1 MAEYYWAPAGMTC
14 PVVLPGT
21 VADQLL
27 TLATPEQLR
36 VLLWLARHGLAL
48 DAAACGAAVGLS
60 PEECAGCVRFWME
73 QGVLTASAASPVPA
87 AVSATTVAATP
98 LARPAAVKPQLREVL
113 SYQQQ
118 HPEFST
124 LVEEVSARLGKPIG
138 HSDTA
143 TLLYLRDTVG
153 LPYEVILME
162 VGYAVSI
169 GKPHMRYI
177 EKMALDWADRELT
190 TLDAVDA
197 HIQYEEACQKAGRQV
212 ETWLALTR
220 PLTAPQ
226 RQTAYKWL
234 EEWHTSEEMLR
245 LADGITRDKTG
256 KFSPAYTDRILE
268 RWRAEGIDTPEKA
281 QALPRRRSGAA
292 ATNPEESSLDLE
304 GFEEEL
310 MQYTPVFQVKK
321 RT

>member
-1 MAEYYWAPAGMTC
+1 MADYYWAPAGMTC

-21 VADQLL
+21 VADELL

-60 PEECAGCVRFWME
+60 PEECVGCARFWME
-73 QGVLTASAASPVPA
+73 QGVLTSAAASSA
-87 AVSATTVAATP
+87 AAAAPTAAAP

-113 SYQQQ
+113 GYQRQ

-124 LVEEVSARLGKPIG
+124 LVEEVSARLGKPVG

-153 LPYEVILME
+153 LPSEVILME

-177 EKMALDWADRELT
+177 EKIALDWADRELT

-197 HIQYEEACQKAGRQV
+197 HIQYEEACQKAGKQV
-212 ETWLALTR
+212 ETWLALLR

-226 RQTAYKWL
+226 RQMAYKWL
-234 EEWHTSEEMLR
+234 EEWRMSEAMIR
-245 LADGITRDKTG
+245 LADEITRQKTG

-304 GFEEEL
+304 GFEGQF
-310 MQYTPVFQVKK
+310 MQYTPVFQAKK
-321 RT
+321 QP